1 VESITF
7 PTSDGLTLEGELRRP
22 TTAAVASAII
32 CHPHP
37 LQGGSK
43 DHPILW
49 AIRNDLAHR
58 GFVVLGFNFR
68 GVMGSEGEFGGGVGE
83 TTDARAALD
92 RVREEV
98 EGPSVVAGVSFG
110 ADVALRLGLEDDR
123 VAGLALIGF
132 VPEYTTRPD
141 FPVEERLAAF
151 ERPVLFVSGS
161 RDKFSSPEDLRA
173 LAFRMPNAE
182 AVILDDADHL
192 FWRRERE
199 AAAVVGVFAERVARE
214 ATASGGDTL

>member
-7 PTSDGLTLEGELRRP
+7 RTPDGLTLKGELRRP
-22 TTAAVASAII
+22 TTEELASAVI

-58 GFVVLGFNFR
+58 GLVVLGFNFR
-68 GVMGSEGEFGGGVGE
+68 GVMGSEGEFSDGVGE
-83 TTDARAALD
+83 ALDARAALD

-98 EGPSVVAGVSFG
+98 QGPSVVVGVSFG
-110 ADVALRLGLEDDR
+110 AHVALRLGLEDDR
-123 VAGLALIGF
+123 VAGLAIVGL
-132 VPEYTTRPD
+132 VPGSTTRAY
-141 FPVEERLAAF
+141 FPAAQRLATLV
-151 ERPVLFVSGS
+151 RPSLFVSGS
-161 RDKFSSPEDLRA
+161 RDKFSSPEELSA
-173 LAFRMPNAE
+173 LADRMPNAD
-182 AVILDDADHL
+182 AVFIEGADHL

-199 AAAVVGVFAERVARE
+199 AAAVIGDFAERVVRE
-214 ATASGGDTL
+214 ADAS

>member
-7 PTSDGLTLEGELRRP
+7 RTPDGLTLKGELRRP
-22 TTAAVASAII
+22 TTEELASAVI

-68 GVMGSEGEFGGGVGE
+68 GVMGSEGEFSDGVGE
-83 TTDARAALD
+83 TLDARAALD
-92 RVREEV
+92 RVREV
-98 EGPSVVAGVSFG
+98 VDGPSVVVGVSFG
-110 ADVALRLGLEDDR
+110 ANVALRLGLEDDR
-123 VAGLALIGF
+123 VAGLSLVGF
-132 VPEYTTRPD
+132 VRQDATRAD
-141 FPVEERLAAF
+141 FPDEDRLAAL

-161 RDKFSSPEDLRA
+161 RDTFSSPEELRA
-173 LAFRMPNAE
+173 LAARMPNAE
-182 AVILDDADHL
+182 AAIIDGGDHL

-199 AAAVVGVFAERVARE
+199 AATIVGEFAERVVRE
-214 ATASGGDTL
+214 ADAS